1 MQTGNR
7 GPGRPRKEEGI
18 LEYRQFVRAGIVSAA
33 YDEARR
39 SDQKHSV
46 AVRQVVEFVKQ
57 NYPALRISETA
68 VRRILAEWR
77 PRNSGAIF
85 RVERSIMT
93 EEEILKYRSVR
104 DQAAAFQHQNGLKV
118 PMLPDINN
126 NNPTKTVTKFVFGFG
141 ERPNYPRFNRK
152 TTKD

>member
-7 GPGRPRKEEGI
+7 GPGRPRKEEGT
-18 LEYRQFVRAGIVSAA
+18 LEYRQFVRAGIVTAA
-33 YDEARR
+33 YDEARQ

-77 PRNSGAIF
+77 PRNSGTILRF
-85 RVERSIMT
+85 ERSIMT
-93 EEEILKYRSVR
+93 EEEISKYRSVR

-126 NNPTKTVTKFVFGFG
+126 NPSKTVTKFVFGFG

>member
-7 GPGRPRKEEGI
+7 GPGRPRKEEGT
-18 LEYRQFVRAGIVSAA
+18 LEYKQFVRAGIVNAA
-33 YDEARR
+33 YDEARQ

-57 NYPALRISETA
+57 NYPELPISETA

-77 PRNSGAIF
+77 PRDSGTIL

-93 EEEILKYRSVR
+93 ADEVAKYRSVR
-104 DQAAAFQHQNGLKV
+104 DQAAAYQNDLKV
-118 PMLPDINN
+118 PMLPDIN

-152 TTKD
+152 ITKD

>member
-1 MQTGNR
+1 MQR
-7 GPGRPRKEEGI
+7 GKRRRGRPRKEEGT
-18 LEYRQFVRAGIVSAA
+18 LEYKQFVRAGIVNAA
-33 YDEARR
+33 YDEARQ

-57 NYPALRISETA
+57 NYPELPISETA

-77 PRNSGAIF
+77 PRDSGTIL

-93 EEEILKYRSVR
+93 ADEVAKYRSVR
-104 DQAAAFQHQNGLKV
+104 DQAAAYQNDLKV
-118 PMLPDINN
+118 PMLPDIN

-152 TTKD
+152 ITKD

>member
-7 GPGRPRKEEGI
+7 GPGRPRKEEGT
-18 LEYRQFVRAGIVSAA
+18 LEYKQFVRAGIVNAA
-33 YDEARR
+33 YDEARQ

-57 NYPALRISETA
+57 KYPELRISETA

-77 PRNSGAIF
+77 PRNSGAILRF
-85 RVERSIMT
+85 ERTIMT
-93 EEEILKYRSVR
+93 EEEIFKYRGVR
-104 DQAAAFQHQNGLKV
+104 DQAAAFQQQNGQKV
-118 PMLPDINN
+118 PMLPDIN